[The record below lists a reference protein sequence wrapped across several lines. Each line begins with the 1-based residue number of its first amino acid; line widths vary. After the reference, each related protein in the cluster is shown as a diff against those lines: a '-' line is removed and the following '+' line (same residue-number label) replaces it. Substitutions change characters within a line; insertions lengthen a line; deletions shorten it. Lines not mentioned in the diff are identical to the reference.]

1 MLQFS
6 LTSTGTPVSS
16 ACYSKGDASVT
27 NSNNVPAV
35 MKTACLLLCS
45 ETGNMLFNT
54 VFMILLG
61 CCYRMLKITE

>member
-6 LTSTGTPVSS
+6 LTSTETPVSS

-45 ETGNMLFNT
+45 ETGNML
-54 VFMILLG
+54 
-61 CCYRMLKITE
+61 